1 MQDDNLPNQDKRAP
15 RRSSSI
21 FFIEVDKIR
30 PNPYRPR
37 KEFDD
42 IKLSELAESI
52 RQYGVLQ
59 PLVVVRKEISTPS
72 GGVTTEY
79 ELIAGERRLRASRL
93 AGLREVPVVI
103 REDFSEK
110 VKLELA
116 IVENV
121 QREDLN
127 PLDRALAFKKL
138 FDEFKLAH
146 KDIAKRIGKSREY
159 VSNSIRLLGLP
170 QDMLDA
176 LRNGKITEGHTRPL
190 LMLVDREAEQRALF
204 KDILNRNLSVR
215 EAEKMSREVAQD
227 RARRKDFVDP
237 EIKTIENKFREAL
250 GTRVLIEK
258 KGNGGRISI
267 DYFSEE
273 DLRALLGRFSSSEN
287 APVENNSAKS
297 AEPAPLLSGSIVS
310 SEPNEPP
317 QNIATL
323 ASTSFDPLIS
333 DEQMADS
340 AESHASKKEME
351 DFTI

>member
-30 PNPYRPR
+30 PNPYQPR

-116 IVENV
+116 IVENG
-121 QREDLN
+121 
-127 PLDRALAFKKL
+127 
-138 FDEFKLAH
+138 
-146 KDIAKRIGKSREY
+146 KR
-159 VSNSIRLLGLP
+159 
-170 QDMLDA
+170 
-176 LRNGKITEGHTRPL
+176 TEGHTRPL

-227 RARRKDFVDP
+227 RARKKDFVDP
-237 EIKTIENKFREAL
+237 EIKTIENRFREAL

-273 DLRALLGRFSSSEN
+273 DLRALLGRFSLVEN
-287 APVENNSAKS
+287 ATVENNSAKS
-297 AEPAPLLSGSIVS
+297 V
-310 SEPNEPP
+310 
-317 QNIATL
+317 
-323 ASTSFDPLIS
+323 
-333 DEQMADS
+333 
-340 AESHASKKEME
+340 ESHAFKKEVE